1 MLYLMAIKF
10 ENGDLFQSG
19 AEALVNTVN
28 CVGVMG
34 KGVALEFKRRWPEN
48 FKFYKRHCETKWLR
62 PGRVLVFDRGGMFG
76 NDGVRYLFNFPTKDH
91 WRSKSKLDFIDKG
104 LDSMMEEIER
114 LSIRSIALPPLGCGN
129 GGLEWDEVRPLIVE
143 KVSIMSNVDF
153 HIFGPSASQVAT
165 PEFREGGAFMS
176 PSRAIFLKAL
186 ANLEPAFGGA
196 IDRLSLQKVAYFLQ
210 VLGVR
215 LNLSYEDSLYGPYS
229 EALKKSLFSMAKNG
243 QISSTESDGRFF
255 TVTPSGFAASEEF
268 IQANIAIA
276 GDADAVVANLAHLLE
291 GFKSPYGLE
300 LLSTI
305 HWYSSRLGPQ
315 GESEIVDSVHSLGAY
330 RRNSFPKSEI
340 QLALSRIVE
349 DGLVRIHDK

>member
-1 MLYLMAIKF
+1 MTIKF
-10 ENGDLFQSG
+10 ENGDLFSSG

-48 FKFYKRHCETKWLR
+48 FKFYKKHCETKWLR
-62 PGRVLVFDRGGMFG
+62 PGRVLVFDRGGMFAG
-76 NDGVRYLFNFPTKDH
+76 DSVRYVFNFPTKDH
-91 WRSKSKLDFIDKG
+91 WRSKSNMGFIDTG

-114 LSIRSIALPPLGCGN
+114 LSVRSIAMPPLGCGN

-143 KVSIMSNVDF
+143 KVSRMTNVDF
-153 HIFGPSASQVAT
+153 HIFGPSVRQSAS
-165 PEFREGGAFMS
+165 PEFKEGGAFMS
-176 PSRAIFLKAL
+176 PSRAIFLKVL
-186 ANLEPAFGGA
+186 ANLEPSFGGA

-210 VLGVR
+210 VLGVK
-215 LNLSYEDSLYGPYS
+215 LNLNYEDSLYGPYS
-229 EALKKSLFSMAKNG
+229 EALKKSLFSMARSG
-243 QISSTESDGRFF
+243 QLSTIESEGRFF
-255 TVTPSGFAASEEF
+255 SVTPAGFAASEDF
-268 IQANIAIA
+268 IQANNKIA
-276 GDADAVVANLAHLLE
+276 GDADAVVASLVHLLE

-305 HWYSSRLGPQ
+305 HWYSSKLGPRE
-315 GESEIVDSVHSLGAY
+315 ESEIVDSVYSLGAY

-349 DGLVRIHDK
+349 DGLVRINEK